1 MDSTRIGKYIS
12 ADQAKDYQIMQVKQE
27 TKIYLPGLNGLRA
40 VAALT
45 VLFGHMFAPFGDWGL
60 EPLSFRIPWPEEPV
74 TTFFV
79 ISGFLITYLLMNEIG
94 KTNDVSIPKF
104 YMRRILRIWPLYY
117 VYMILA
123 IVAVVC
129 LNSPMDESVWYYT
142 FFSGNISHAL
152 SLGLIPLFHYWSL
165 GVEEQY
171 YIWYPWIVKYNK
183 ERIVKVVIALCV
195 IWFGLKMG
203 SYVFLGK
210 GLVYKIFSIT
220 RFDCMMIGAIGAILY
235 YKKAAWFMR
244 MCANRVV
251 VILAWVLF
259 FTSGLYAQYIPAP
272 IRAEYISVVSLLVI
286 MAGLVSKPL
295 LENRVMNYLGKI
307 SYGIYVIHPLLIF
320 VGSWMVKSTNILSTA
335 HGGGHWIVFASV
347 SALTI
352 LLASLS
358 YKYLEMPFLRLKD
371 KFSVV
376 KSTNEKM

>member
-1 MDSTRIGKYIS
+1 MKSEQDNRL
-12 ADQAKDYQIMQVKQE
+12 
-27 TKIYLPGLNGLRA
+27 YLPGLNGIRA

-45 VLFGHMFAPFGDWGL
+45 VLFAHMFSPFGDWGL

-79 ISGFLITYLLMNEIG
+79 ISGFLITYLMMNEIG

-123 IVAVVC
+123 VVAVVL
-129 LNSPMDESVWYYT
+129 LNSDMNDSVWYYT

-152 SLGLIPLFHYWSL
+152 GLGLIPLFHYWSL

-171 YIWYPWIVKYNK
+171 YMWYPWVVKYNK
-183 ERIVKVVIALCV
+183 ERVLKVVIALSV

-203 SYVFLGK
+203 SYIFLGK
-210 GLVYKIFSIT
+210 GLAYKIFSIT
-220 RFDCMMIGAIGAILY
+220 RFDCMMIGAMGAILY
-235 YKKAAWFMR
+235 YNKAAWFIR
-244 MCANRVV
+244 LCANRVV

-295 LENRVMNYLGKI
+295 LENWVMSYLGKI

-320 VGSWMVKSTNILSTA
+320 VGSYIVKSAKLFSNT
-335 HGGGHWIVFASV
+335 HGGGAYFGVRRSFCSNHSISIF
-347 SALTI
+347 
-352 LLASLS
+352 
-358 YKYLEMPFLRLKD
+358 
-371 KFSVV
+371 VV
-376 KSTNEKM
+376 

>member
-1 MDSTRIGKYIS
+1 MKS
-12 ADQAKDYQIMQVKQE
+12 KQE
-27 TKIYLPGLNGLRA
+27 NRVYLPGLNGIRA

-45 VLFGHMFAPFGDWGL
+45 VLFAHMFSPFGDWGL

-142 FFSGNISHAL
+142 FFSGNISFAL
-152 SLGLIPLFHYWSL
+152 GIGLIPLFHYWSL

-171 YIWYPWIVKYNK
+171 YLWYPWVVKYNK
-183 ERIVKVVIALCV
+183 ERVSRVVIALCV
-195 IWFGLKMG
+195 IWFGLKIG
-203 SYVFLGK
+203 SYIFLGK
-210 GLVYKIFSIT
+210 GLAYKIFTIT
-220 RFDCMMIGAIGAILY
+220 RFDCMMIGAVGAILY
-235 YKKAAWFMR
+235 YKKAAWFVR
-244 MCANRVV
+244 LCANRVV

-320 VGSWMVKSTNILSTA
+320 GGSWIVKSTGMLSNA

-352 LLASLS
+352 LLAALS

-376 KSTNEKM
+376 KSTNEGEGR

>member
-1 MDSTRIGKYIS
+1 MKSE
-12 ADQAKDYQIMQVKQE
+12 QE
-27 TKIYLPGLNGLRA
+27 NRLYLPGLNGIRA

-45 VLFGHMFAPFGDWGL
+45 VLFGHMFSPFGDWGL

-123 IVAVVC
+123 VVAVVL
-129 LNSPMDESVWYYT
+129 LNSDMNDSVWYYT

-152 SLGLIPLFHYWSL
+152 GLGLIPLFHYWSL

-171 YIWYPWIVKYNK
+171 YMWYPWVVKYNK
-183 ERIVKVVIALCV
+183 ERVLKVVIALCV

-203 SYVFLGK
+203 SYIFLGK
-210 GLVYKIFSIT
+210 GLAYKIFSIT

-235 YKKAAWFMR
+235 YKKAAWFIKL
-244 MCANRVV
+244 CANRVV

-272 IRAEYISVVSLLVI
+272 IRAEYISIVSLLVI

-295 LENRVMNYLGKI
+295 LENGVMNYLGKI

-320 VGSWMVKSTNILSTA
+320 VGSWIVKSTGLLSNTRV
-335 HGGGHWIVFASV
+335 GGEHWLVFASITV
-347 SALTI
+347 LTI

-376 KSTNEKM
+376 KSTNEKE

>member
-1 MDSTRIGKYIS
+1 MV
-12 ADQAKDYQIMQVKQE
+12 Q
-27 TKIYLPGLNGLRA
+27 TKEKSIYLSGLNGIRA
-40 VAALT
+40 IAALT
-45 VLFGHMFAPFGDWGL
+45 VLFGHMYSPFGDWGL
-60 EPLSFRIPWPEEPV
+60 DSLSFRIPWLEEPV

-123 IVAVVC
+123 IVAVVL
-129 LNSPMDESVWYYT
+129 LNSDMNNSVWYYT

-152 SLGLIPLFHYWSL
+152 SLGLIPLFYYWSL

-171 YIWYPWIVKYNK
+171 YLWYPWVAKYNK
-183 ERIVKVVIALCV
+183 DRILKTVIALCV

-210 GLVYKIFSIT
+210 GLAYEIFNIT
-220 RFDCMMIGAIGAILY
+220 KFDCMMIGAIGAILY
-235 YKKAAWFMR
+235 YNKAAWFVR
-244 MCANRVV
+244 LCANKMV

-259 FTSGLYAQYIPAP
+259 FTSGLYAQYIPSP

-295 LENRVMNYLGKI
+295 LENRIMNYLGKI

-320 VGSWMVKSTNILSTA
+320 VGSWLVKSTGILSNT
-335 HGGGHWIVFASV
+335 HGGHIMVFAGV
-347 SALTI
+347 ITLTI

-376 KSTNEKM
+376 KSTNENNK

>member
-1 MDSTRIGKYIS
+1 MSLDKENRL
-12 ADQAKDYQIMQVKQE
+12 
-27 TKIYLPGLNGLRA
+27 YLPGLNGIRA

-45 VLFGHMFAPFGDWGL
+45 VLFGHMFSPFGDWGL
-60 EPLSFRIPWPEEPV
+60 EPLSLRIPLPEEPV

-79 ISGFLITYLLMNEIG
+79 ISGFLITYLLMNEIA
-94 KTNDVSIPKF
+94 KTNDINIPKF
-104 YMRRILRIWPLYY
+104 YMRRVLRIWPLYY

-123 IVAVVC
+123 ILAVV
-129 LNSPMDESVWYYT
+129 LLKSDVNESVWYYT

-152 SLGLIPLFHYWSL
+152 GIGLIPLFHYWSL

-171 YIWYPWIVKYNK
+171 YLWYPWVIKYNK
-183 ERIVKVVIALCV
+183 KRVLNVVIALCV

-210 GLVYKIFSIT
+210 GLAYKIFSIT
-220 RFDCMMIGAIGAILY
+220 RFDCMMIGVIGAILY
-235 YKKAAWFMR
+235 YKKATWFIR
-244 MCANRVV
+244 LCANRVV

-320 VGSWMVKSTNILSTA
+320 VGSWMVKSTGLLSNA
-335 HGGGHWIVFASV
+335 HGGGALVGIRKHYHPNNTFSIV
-347 SALTI
+347 
-352 LLASLS
+352 
-358 YKYLEMPFLRLKD
+358 
-371 KFSVV
+371 VV
-376 KSTNEKM
+376 

>member
-1 MDSTRIGKYIS
+1 MKSE
-12 ADQAKDYQIMQVKQE
+12 QE
-27 TKIYLPGLNGLRA
+27 NRLYLPGLNGIRA

-45 VLFGHMFAPFGDWGL
+45 VLFAYMFSPFGDWGL

-123 IVAVVC
+123 IVAVVF
-129 LNSPMDESVWYYT
+129 LKSDMNDSVWYYT

-152 SLGLIPLFHYWSL
+152 GLGLIPLFHYWSL

-171 YIWYPWIVKYNK
+171 YMWYPWVVKYNK
-183 ERIVKVVIALCV
+183 DRILKVVIALCV
-195 IWFGLKMG
+195 IWFALKIG
-203 SYVFLGK
+203 SYIIFGK
-210 GLVYKIFSIT
+210 GLTYRILGIT

-235 YKKAAWFMR
+235 YKKAPWFVKF
-244 MCANRVV
+244 CANRVV

-320 VGSWMVKSTNILSTA
+320 VGSWIVKSTGLLSNIHREGNWL
-335 HGGGHWIVFASV
+335 VFASV
-347 SALTI
+347 TVLTI

-376 KSTNEKM
+376 KSTNEKE

>member
-1 MDSTRIGKYIS
+1 MEKKNIILMEKGVDDRL
-12 ADQAKDYQIMQVKQE
+12 
-27 TKIYLPGLNGLRA
+27 YLPGLNGIRA

-45 VLFGHMFAPFGDWGL
+45 VLFGHMFSPFGDWGL
-60 EPLSFRIPWPEEPV
+60 APVSFHIPWPAEPV

-117 VYMILA
+117 VYMVLA
-123 IVAVVC
+123 ILSVV
-129 LNSPMDESVWYYT
+129 LLKGDINESIWYYT
-142 FFSGNISHAL
+142 FFSGNISHTL
-152 SLGLIPLFHYWSL
+152 GIGLIPLFHYWSL

-171 YIWYPWIVKYNK
+171 YLWYPWVVKYNK
-183 ERIVKVVIALCV
+183 ERILKVVITLCAV
-195 IWFGLKMG
+195 WFGLKMG
-203 SYVFLGK
+203 SYFLLGK
-210 GLVYKIFSIT
+210 GLVYKIFNTT
-220 RFDCMMIGAIGAILY
+220 RFDCMMIGAVGAILY
-235 YKKAAWFMR
+235 YKKSDWFIR
-244 MCANRVV
+244 FCSNKWHI
-251 VILAWVLF
+251 ILSWALF
-259 FTSGLYAQYIPAP
+259 FTSGLYAQYIPSP
-272 IRAEYISVVSLLVI
+272 IRSEYISVVSLLVI

-295 LENRVMNYLGKI
+295 LENRLMNYLGKI

-320 VGSWMVKSTNILSTA
+320 VGSWIVKSAGLLSNI
-335 HGGGHWIVFASV
+335 HEGGHIVVFAGV

-376 KSTNEKM
+376 KSTNEK

>member
-1 MDSTRIGKYIS
+1 MKSE
-12 ADQAKDYQIMQVKQE
+12 QE
-27 TKIYLPGLNGLRA
+27 NRLYLPGLNGIRA

-45 VLFGHMFAPFGDWGL
+45 VLFGHMFTPFGDWGL

-117 VYMILA
+117 VYIILA

-142 FFSGNISHAL
+142 FFSGNISFAL
-152 SLGLIPLFHYWSL
+152 GIGLIPLFHYWSL

-171 YIWYPWIVKYNK
+171 YLWYPWVAKYGKKHLLTIV
-183 ERIVKVVIALCV
+183 IVLCV
-195 IWFGLKMG
+195 LWFSMKMG
-203 SYVFLGK
+203 SYVAFGK
-210 GLVYKIFSIT
+210 GLVYRLLSIT

-235 YKKAAWFMR
+235 YKKAAWFIR

-251 VILAWVLF
+251 VILTWVLF

-320 VGSWMVKSTNILSTA
+320 VGSWIVKSTGLLSNT
-335 HGGGHWIVFASV
+335 HGGGHWVVFASV

-352 LLASLS
+352 LLAALS

-376 KSTNEKM
+376 KSTNEGENR

>member
-1 MDSTRIGKYIS
+1 MSLDKENRL
-12 ADQAKDYQIMQVKQE
+12 
-27 TKIYLPGLNGLRA
+27 YLPGLNGIRA

-45 VLFGHMFAPFGDWGL
+45 VLFGHMFSPFGDWGL
-60 EPLSFRIPWPEEPV
+60 EPLSLRIPLPEEPV

-79 ISGFLITYLLMNEIG
+79 ISGFLITYLLMNEIA
-94 KTNDVSIPKF
+94 KTNDINIPKF
-104 YMRRILRIWPLYY
+104 YMRRVLRIWPLYY

-123 IVAVVC
+123 ILAVV
-129 LNSPMDESVWYYT
+129 LLKSDVNESVWYYT

-152 SLGLIPLFHYWSL
+152 GIGLIPLFHYWSL

-171 YIWYPWIVKYNK
+171 YLWYPWVVKYNK
-183 ERIVKVVIALCV
+183 KRVLNVVIALCV

-210 GLVYKIFSIT
+210 GFAYKIFSIT

-235 YKKAAWFMR
+235 YKKAKWFVR
-244 MCANRVV
+244 LCANRIV
-251 VILAWVLF
+251 VIMAWILF
-259 FTSGLYAQYIPAP
+259 FTSGLYAQHIPAP
-272 IRAEYISVVSLLVI
+272 IRAEYISVISLLVI

-320 VGSWMVKSTNILSTA
+320 VGSHIVKSAELLSNA
-335 HGGGHWIVFASV
+335 HGGGHTLVFAGV
-347 SALTI
+347 STLTI
-352 LLASLS
+352 VLASLS
-358 YKYLEMPFLRLKD
+358 YKFLEMPFLRLKD

-376 KSTNEKM
+376 KSTNEKQ

>member
-1 MDSTRIGKYIS
+1 MKRE
-12 ADQAKDYQIMQVKQE
+12 QE
-27 TKIYLPGLNGLRA
+27 NRLYLPGLNGIRA

-45 VLFGHMFAPFGDWGL
+45 VLFAHMFSPFWDWGL

-123 IVAVVC
+123 IGAVVL
-129 LNSPMDESVWYYT
+129 LNSDMNDSVWYYT

-152 SLGLIPLFHYWSL
+152 GIGLIPLFHYWSL

-171 YIWYPWIVKYNK
+171 YMWYPWVVKYNK
-183 ERIVKVVIALCV
+183 ERVLKVVISLCV

-203 SYVFLGK
+203 SYIFWGK
-210 GLVYKIFSIT
+210 GLAYKIFSIT

-235 YKKAAWFMR
+235 YKKATWFVR
-244 MCANRVV
+244 LCANRVV

-272 IRAEYISVVSLLVI
+272 IRAEYISVVSLMVI

-320 VGSWMVKSTNILSTA
+320 VGSWMVKFTGVLSNA
-335 HGGGHWIVFASV
+335 HGGGAYCGIRRHFRPNNTSG
-347 SALTI
+347 
-352 LLASLS
+352 
-358 YKYLEMPFLRLKD
+358 F
-371 KFSVV
+371 VV
-376 KSTNEKM
+376 V

>member
-1 MDSTRIGKYIS
+1 
-12 ADQAKDYQIMQVKQE
+12 
-27 TKIYLPGLNGLRA
+27 
-40 VAALT
+40 
-45 VLFGHMFAPFGDWGL
+45 
-60 EPLSFRIPWPEEPV
+60 
-74 TTFFV
+74 
-79 ISGFLITYLLMNEIG
+79 
-94 KTNDVSIPKF
+94 
-104 YMRRILRIWPLYY
+104 
-117 VYMILA
+117 MILA

-142 FFSGNISHAL
+142 FFSGNISFAL
-152 SLGLIPLFHYWSL
+152 GIGLIPLFHYWSL

-171 YIWYPWIVKYNK
+171 YLWYPWVVKYNK
-183 ERIVKVVIALCV
+183 ERVSKVVIALCV

-251 VILAWVLF
+251 VILTWVLF
-259 FTSGLYAQYIPAP
+259 FSSGLYAQYIPAP
-272 IRAEYISVVSLLVI
+272 IRAEYISIVSLLVI

-320 VGSWMVKSTNILSTA
+320 VGSWVVKSTGMLSNTL
-335 HGGGHWIVFASV
+335 GGGHWIVFASV

-376 KSTNEKM
+376 KSTNEKMV

>member
-1 MDSTRIGKYIS
+1 
-12 ADQAKDYQIMQVKQE
+12 MQEKQE
-27 TKIYLPGLNGLRA
+27 NRIYLPGLNGLRA
-40 VAALT
+40 IAALT

-60 EPLSFRIPWPEEPV
+60 EPLYFRIPWPEEPV

-142 FFSGNISHAL
+142 FFSGNISFAL
-152 SLGLIPLFHYWSL
+152 GIGLIPLFHYWSL

-171 YIWYPWIVKYNK
+171 YLWYPWVAKYGKKHLLTIVM
-183 ERIVKVVIALCV
+183 VLCV
-195 IWFGLKMG
+195 LWFGMKMG
-203 SYVFLGK
+203 SYVVLGK
-210 GLVYKIFSIT
+210 RLIYRLLSIT

-235 YKKAAWFMR
+235 YKKAAWLVR
-244 MCANRVV
+244 LCSNKVV

-272 IRAEYISVVSLLVI
+272 IRAEYISVISLLVI
-286 MAGLVSKPL
+286 MAGLVSKPI

-320 VGSWMVKSTNILSTA
+320 VGSWLVKSTGILLNA

-347 SALTI
+347 STLTI

-358 YKYLEMPFLRLKD
+358 YKSLEMPFLKLKD

-376 KSTNEKM
+376 KSTNEKEQC

>member
-1 MDSTRIGKYIS
+1 MKRE
-12 ADQAKDYQIMQVKQE
+12 QE
-27 TKIYLPGLNGLRA
+27 NRLYLPGLNGIRA

-45 VLFGHMFAPFGDWGL
+45 VLFAHMFSPFGDWGL
-60 EPLSFRIPWPEEPV
+60 EPLPFRIPWPEEPV

-123 IVAVVC
+123 IVAVVL
-129 LNSPMDESVWYYT
+129 LNSDMNDSVWYYT

-152 SLGLIPLFHYWSL
+152 GIGLIPLFHYWSL

-171 YIWYPWIVKYNK
+171 YLWYPWVVKYHK
-183 ERIVKVVIALCV
+183 DRILKVVIALCA

-210 GLVYKIFSIT
+210 GLAYKIFNIT
-220 RFDCMMIGAIGAILY
+220 KFDCMMIGAMGAILY
-235 YKKAAWFMR
+235 YNKAAWFVR
-244 MCANRVV
+244 LCANKVV

-259 FTSGLYAQYIPAP
+259 FTSGLYAQYIPSP

-286 MAGLVSKPL
+286 MAGLVSKPI
-295 LENRVMNYLGKI
+295 LENRLMNYLGKI

-320 VGSWMVKSTNILSTA
+320 VGSWVVKSTKILSNT
-335 HGGGHWIVFASV
+335 HGGQWLVFAGV
-347 SALTI
+347 TFLTI
-352 LLASLS
+352 LIASLS

-376 KSTNEKM
+376 KSTNEKE